1 MVNRPI
7 VNIFGKLNYALFLAL
22 LIALPLPRMILQ
34 PIAVA
39 FIIAWVLECRFLSKP
54 MSPMGPISPIKL
66 ALPGLLLVALTLWE
80 ALSLLWAPDTQ
91 AGLSIIERHWP
102 FVILVLIPLFGFNEH
117 YRTERLLPTLFAAS
131 VASVPLYIFTYYWVW
146 NYDAVIWFRPDLIRP
161 FEFPSFHGITSLMKL
176 RSYYCLVLTLSILMT
191 PLLYR
196 QYIKRY
202 PRWEVLL
209 TLGIADAV
217 MLTGMLMT
225 GSRSAL
231 LTLAVTSIFLLFIN
245 YRKRLRWYWSLLIV
259 LVGLSVGI
267 AGLVLNPRFEILA
280 STDIRSLNLAEAN
293 QFTEPRPYLWATALR
308 HLEDYGLFGMGAGQH
323 SAFMMEQFREA
334 GNEYF
339 LEQGYGPHCQY
350 LSTWMCLGPLAV
362 VLLLAVFVLIPR
374 VYRGRARFSAH
385 AVAFLF
391 AFSLLFDDLLERMDS
406 ILIFLVWMLLL
417 YIIETEPAQ

>member
-1 MVNRPI
+1 M
-7 VNIFGKLNYALFLAL
+7 
-22 LIALPLPRMILQ
+22 
-34 PIAVA
+34 
-39 FIIAWVLECRFLSKP
+39 
-54 MSPMGPISPIKL
+54 
-66 ALPGLLLVALTLWE
+66 
-80 ALSLLWAPDTQ
+80 
-91 AGLSIIERHWP
+91 
-102 FVILVLIPLFGFNEH
+102 LIPLFGFNEH
-117 YRTERLLPTLFAAS
+117 YRTGRLLPTLFAAS

-217 MLTGMLMT
+217 MLIGMLMT

-231 LTLAVTSIFLLFIN
+231 LTLAITSIFLLFIN

-308 HLEDYGLFGMGAGQH
+308 HLENYGLFGK
-323 SAFMMEQFREA
+323 R
-334 GNEYF
+334 
-339 LEQGYGPHCQY
+339 
-350 LSTWMCLGPLAV
+350 T
-362 VLLLAVFVLIPR
+362 
-374 VYRGRARFSAH
+374 
-385 AVAFLF
+385 
-391 AFSLLFDDLLERMDS
+391 S
-406 ILIFLVWMLLL
+406 I
-417 YIIETEPAQ
+417 